1 MKKLFLLT
9 TLVLFSVKVFSQV
22 TTTTGI
28 TIKDEFYNNRPL
40 AEILAD
46 LETKVGAKFVY
57 DPTKIKGLYAS
68 YWFDNMPLETG
79 MRGLL
84 KGSGLKFYV
93 DDNQLVH
100 IVPKSQKVYV
110 KSSYN
115 SGTYYGGNSAVPA
128 PTIADAG
135 ITAPSPQ
142 GTTPQIAVNRP
153 AMEAIP
159 QNTRRQAAL
168 KPATKFDFTFTGKIL
183 DARSSEPLPFVNI
196 MIKSKKTGTQTN
208 VDGYFT
214 LLKVPT
220 DTTTLILSYIG
231 YVTTTIKLV
240 PDAPIS
246 GITIEME
253 PDNTELDEV
262 VVKGEKTEVLKAAE
276 TIGMFK
282 MTPRNIAK
290 LPNVG
295 EKDIFRSFQLMPG
308 ISAANQS
315 SSGLYV
321 RGGTPDQNLVLY
333 DGFTVYYVDHLY
345 GFFSAFNSNPIKDVQ
360 LYKGGFDAKFGGR
373 ISSVVEITSKDGNK
387 REFNFGGDLSLIS
400 ANVWAEGPV
409 TKDKKVTFS
418 VAGRRSWAGPLYNKI
433 FNTFNSST
441 TTTQGAGFGGGG
453 FRQAQSAQT
462 ATSYFY
468 DLNGKITFKPS
479 ENENVSL
486 SIYNGEDYLDNS
498 QNLGLPFGGGGGFN
512 NTDLSK
518 WGNTG
523 TSLKWSKKWSDKFY
537 TNTLISYSNFFSGRD
552 NTSENSFVR
561 NNETTT
567 VKFGSIE
574 SNDLKD
580 FSAKTDIEY
589 NTSKSN
595 QLAFGI
601 QATRLN
607 IQYSNSQ
614 NDTTVIIAK
623 NDKGSLLTAY
633 LQDQIKLFDSK
644 LVLKAGIRANY
655 FDVTS
660 KNYFEPR
667 LSGTYSVND
676 RLKFKG
682 AWGIYYQ
689 FAKQVEREDISN
701 GSRNFWVLANNS
713 YLPVTSSTHYIFG
726 FSYELDDYLFD
737 VEGYYKDIQ
746 NDTRYTL
753 RFAPQI
759 GRGLIANE
767 TFFNGTGKVKG
778 IDFLVQKKF
787 GNYTGWVG
795 YTFAHSDKYI
805 AQFSANSFPSNFD
818 VRHEFKSVNIYKL
831 GRWDLAATW
840 IYASG
845 KPYTS
850 IVGGYTVKLLDGT
863 EIDFTNPSITNG
875 NRLPASHR
883 LDVSATYNFSRGS
896 IGFSVFNAYGR
907 TNVWYKKY
915 QTITDA
921 TTGDKYLSIT
931 DVNYLGFTP
940 NITFSYKFK

>member
-40 AEILAD
+40 VEILSD
-46 LETKVGAKFVY
+46 LESKVGARFVF
-57 DPTKIKGLYAS
+57 DPAKTKGVYAS
-68 YWFDNMPLETG
+68 FWFDNMSLETG

-93 DDNQLVH
+93 DDNQIVH
-100 IVPKSQKVYV
+100 IIPKAQKVYV

-115 SGTYYGGNSAVPA
+115 SGTYYGGNSSVAA
-128 PTIADAG
+128 PPIADVG
-135 ITAPSPQ
+135 INSLTVPS
-142 GTTPQIAVNRP
+142 GTNGQIAVNRP
-153 AMEAIP
+153 SIADVP
-159 QNTRRQAAL
+159 TTNVRRQVAKAAV
-168 KPATKFDFTFTGKIL
+168 KHNFTFTGRII
-183 DARSSEPLPFVNI
+183 DTRSAEPLPFVNI
-196 MIKSKKTGTQTN
+196 LVKSNRTGTQTN

-214 LLKVPT
+214 LLKVPS
-220 DTTTLILSYIG
+220 DTTTLVLSYIG

-295 EKDIFRSFQLMPG
+295 EKDIFRAFQLMPG

-387 REFNFGGDLSLIS
+387 REVNFGGDLSLIS

-409 TKDKKVTFS
+409 TKNKKVTFS

-433 FNTFNSST
+433 FNTFNT
-441 TTTQGAGFGGGG
+441 TTTGQNGINRG
-453 FRQAQSAQT
+453 FRQSQSAQT

-468 DLNGKITFKPS
+468 DLNGKVTFKPS
-479 ENENVSL
+479 ENENLTL
-486 SIYNGEDYLDNS
+486 SIYNGDDYLDNS
-498 QNLGLPFGGGGGFN
+498 QSINLPFGGGGGLS

-523 TSLKWSKKWSDKFY
+523 SSLKWSKKWSDKFY
-537 TNTLISYSNFFSGRD
+537 TNTLISYSNFFSNRD
-552 NTSENSFVR
+552 NTSNGSFVR

-567 VKFGSIE
+567 IKFGSIE

-589 NTSKSN
+589 NTSKIN
-595 QLAFGI
+595 QIAFGI

-633 LQDQIKLFDSK
+633 LQDQLKLFDNK
-644 LVLKAGIRANY
+644 LVLKGGVRANY

-660 KNYFEPR
+660 KYYFEPR
-667 LSGTYSVND
+667 LSGTFAVND

-701 GSRNFWVLANNS
+701 GSRNFWVLANNN

-726 FSYELDDYLFD
+726 LSYELNDYLFD

-778 IDFLVQKKF
+778 IDFLIQRKF
-787 GNYTGWVG
+787 GDYTGWIG

-805 AQFSANSFPSNFD
+805 AQFSADKFPSNFD

-831 GRWDLAATW
+831 GRWDLGATW

-863 EIDFTNPSITNG
+863 EKDFTDPSTTNG

-883 LDVSATYNFSRGS
+883 LDVSATYNFSHGS
-896 IGFSVFNAYGR
+896 IGLSVFNLYGR

-915 QTITDA
+915 QTVTDA